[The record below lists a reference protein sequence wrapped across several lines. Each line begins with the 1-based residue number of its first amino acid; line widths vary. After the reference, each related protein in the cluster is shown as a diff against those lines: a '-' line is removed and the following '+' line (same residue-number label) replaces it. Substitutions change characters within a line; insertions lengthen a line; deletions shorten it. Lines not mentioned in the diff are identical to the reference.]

1 MALSS
6 NQRQK
11 RKDPWNKNK
20 GEFGESITP
29 SDRSFLPESD
39 AELFI
44 GTKGHVKVT
53 LTGGTTIVLKNIA
66 SGTFLKGIFVNKVHS
81 TGTTASDIVAIY

>member
-29 SDRSFLPESD
+29 SDRNDLPEKD

-44 GTKGHVKVT
+44 GTKGHIKVT
-53 LTGGTTIVLKNIA
+53 LTGGTIVVLKNIP
-66 SGTFLKGIFVNKVHS
+66 SGTFLKGVFVNKVHS